1 MLANLLIAGFLV
13 AHAAIHASYLSPRPP
28 VTAGGPAWPF
38 ELERSW
44 LLSPLGLTPELTRL
58 IGMALVAATIGGL
71 GFAACVAAGLAPAA
85 LWTPAVSV
93 GAVASAALL
102 AMFFHPWLV
111 IGLVIDAGLL
121 WAAFSGWSPA
131 TAASL

>member
-1 MLANLLIAGFLV
+1 MVANLLIAGFLV

-44 LLSPLGLTPELTRL
+44 LLSPLGVRPELTRI

-71 GFAACVAAGLAPAA
+71 GFAACVAAGIAPAA
-85 LWTPAVSV
+85 LWAPAVFV
-93 GAVASAALL
+93 GAVASGALL
-102 AMFFHPWLV
+102 VLFFHPWLV
-111 IGLVIDAGLL
+111 IGLVIDAGLM
-121 WAAFSGWSPA
+121 WAALSGWSPA
-131 TAASL
+131 TAGLL